1 MNLPQ
6 TDPTQDARVAGPV
19 RPSRARAF
27 AWFLIAAVYFILAKQ
42 TAAVAAHGLS
52 SGVWFDLVDRSIL
65 LFLLIVGYSAF
76 GYLGQ
81 RQQEPIKAMGLDRR
95 PGWRGE
101 FALGAAIGWAGVA
114 VCALLIAV
122 FGGIVVFF
130 YIGWFQFL
138 LIFVDLAILLVA
150 ALAQEVAFRGYPFQR
165 LIEATN
171 PVLATLIMSLVYA
184 LVIAENPGSSTASLL
199 LSMFMGWLLSI
210 AYLRTRGLWVGTG
223 IHFAWSASMAVLFGL
238 PLSGLNRYSPV
249 ISGTALGPTWL
260 TGFDYGPEGSAVG
273 MFVVLALA
281 IATVYATRDLK
292 HKYAQPVIIP
302 AGIPVDIDAM
312 ARRQHEAAMGPAQPA
327 EPQFVQISG
336 VPSTPAPPQ
345 TMPENSPDP
354 TGSESGDGATAPQPP
369 SNENQPPAT
378 PSATAESPAPPQHD

>member
-6 TDPTQDARVAGPV
+6 SDPLQDARASGPT

-42 TAAVAAHGLS
+42 TSAIAAHGLS

-65 LFLLIVGYSAF
+65 LFLLILGYSAF

-81 RQQEPIKAMGLDRR
+81 RQEEPIKAMGLDRR
-95 PGWRGE
+95 PGWRRE
-101 FALGAAIGWAGVA
+101 FALGSAIGWAGVT
-114 VCALLIAV
+114 VCTLLIAV

-165 LIEATN
+165 LIDATN
-171 PVLATLIMSLVYA
+171 PVVATLLMSLLYA
-184 LVIAENPGSSTASLL
+184 FVIAENPGSSTASLL
-199 LSMFMGWLLSI
+199 LSMFMGWLLSV
-210 AYLRTRGLWVGTG
+210 AYLRTRGLWVGSG
-223 IHFAWSASMAVLFGL
+223 IHFAWTASMAVLFGL
-238 PLSGLNRYSPV
+238 PLSGLDRYSPV
-249 ISGTALGPTWL
+249 ISSTALGPTWL
-260 TGFDYGPEGSAVG
+260 TGFDYGPEGSAVA
-273 MFVVLALA
+273 MFVVLGLA

-302 AGIPVDIDAM
+302 AGIPVDIDAIS
-312 ARRQHEAAMGPAQPA
+312 RRQHEAAMGPSQPA
-327 EPQFVQISG
+327 EPQFVQITG
-336 VPSTPAPPQ
+336 VPSTPTSPQ
-345 TMPENSPDP
+345 PA
-354 TGSESGDGATAPQPP
+354 SESASPSAPAQSPQPAE
-369 SNENQPPAT
+369 SEPPAAGEG
-378 PSATAESPAPPQHD
+378 SATRTTEDPPHRPEGD